1 MPKDVSHPA
10 GSGRVSFHESPSRLV
25 FLRCPVCP
33 VEVLDPGRFCAWR
46 EQADRSL
53 PRPNAVRTVRYA
65 ADCCDPR
72 APRVGVTKELRLQT
86 TTDDLQISIEIE
98 ETVTTTAVRFDEL
111 GLSEM
116 TLKALERTGYA
127 MPSPVQERLIP
138 AAIEGRDCLGNA
150 PTGTGK
156 TAAFLLP
163 ILEKIDDKE
172 RLPQALILAPTRELV
187 DQIGREFAKLS
198 HGRWA
203 RAVGVVG
210 GESIYNQQ
218 RLLSQGCQVVIAT
231 PGRLMDLMA
240 RKTIRLDKVKVVVL
254 DEADQMLDVGFQP
267 AVEAILEAVPS
278 TRQTLLFSATMP
290 PPLRKLSERYLKDPV
305 DIRLIKDN
313 EDATIPLIR
322 QVYVMV
328 EPDRKFD
335 LLVRLLER
343 EQPERAIIFCR
354 TKHGADR
361 VGTLLRTHGLKAD
374 TMHGNLSQAQR
385 NRVLQ
390 AFRTGRLKALV
401 ATDVVG
407 RGIDVRGVTHVVNFD
422 LPEDPSQYVHRIG
435 RTGRMGDDGTAFSLV
450 LPDQGKL
457 LDQIEKAISRDLE
470 GDQVEGIFSPP
481 RPVHHRPQ
489 RGIFMGRRGGGRKPF
504 PPRRGNSGGG
514 QGGGQGGGGGFRGRR
529 DRAPQG
535 AGR

>member
-1 MPKDVSHPA
+1 
-10 GSGRVSFHESPSRLV
+10 
-25 FLRCPVCP
+25 
-33 VEVLDPGRFCAWR
+33 
-46 EQADRSL
+46 
-53 PRPNAVRTVRYA
+53 
-65 ADCCDPR
+65 
-72 APRVGVTKELRLQT
+72 LQT
-86 TTDDLQISIEIE
+86 TIDE
-98 ETVTTTAVRFDEL
+98 ETATVVRFDEL
-111 GLSEM
+111 GLSET
-116 TLKALERTGYA
+116 TLKALEKTGYA
-127 MPSPVQERLIP
+127 TPSPVQERLIP
-138 AAIEGRDCLGNA
+138 SALEGRDCLGNA

-163 ILEKIDDKE
+163 ILEMINEKE

-187 DQIGREFAKLS
+187 DQIGREFGKLS

-240 RKTIRLDKVKVVVL
+240 RKTIRLDKVKIVVL

-267 AVEAILEAVPS
+267 AVEAILEAVP
-278 TRQTLLFSATMP
+278 TEARQTLLFSATMP
-290 PPLRKLSERYLKDPV
+290 PALRKLSERYLKNPV
-305 DIRLIKDN
+305 DVRLIKDN
-313 EDATIPLIR
+313 EDATIPAIR
-322 QVYVMV
+322 QAYVMV
-328 EPDRKFD
+328 EPDRKFE
-335 LLVRLLER
+335 LLIRLLER
-343 EQPERAIIFCR
+343 DQPERAIIFCR

-361 VGTLLRTHGLKAD
+361 VGILLRSHGLKAD

-435 RTGRMGDDGTAFSLV
+435 RTGRMGDDGTAYSLV
-450 LPDQGKL
+450 IPEQGKL
-457 LDQIEKAISRDLE
+457 LDQIEKTISREIE
-470 GDQVEGIFSPP
+470 GDQVEGIPSPP
-481 RPVHHRPQ
+481 RPIYNRPQ
-489 RGIFMGRRGGGRKPF
+489 RGIFMGRRPTGRKPF
-504 PPRRGNSGGG
+504 PPRRGGN
-514 QGGGQGGGGGFRGRR
+514 GGGQGGGGGFRGRR

-535 AGR
+535 AGRP

>member
-1 MPKDVSHPA
+1 
-10 GSGRVSFHESPSRLV
+10 L
-25 FLRCPVCP
+25 L
-33 VEVLDPGRFCAWR
+33 
-46 EQADRSL
+46 
-53 PRPNAVRTVRYA
+53 
-65 ADCCDPR
+65 
-72 APRVGVTKELRLQT
+72 T
-86 TTDDLQISIEIE
+86 TEIE
-98 ETVTTTAVRFDEL
+98 ETASIVKFDDL
-111 GLSEM
+111 GLSEV
-116 TLKALERTGYA
+116 TLKATEKAGYLE
-127 MPSPVQERLIP
+127 PSPVQERLIP
-138 AAIEGRDCLGNA
+138 AALEGRDCLGNA

-163 ILEKIDDKE
+163 ILDKINVKE

-187 DQIGREFAKLS
+187 DQIGREFGKLS
-198 HGRWA
+198 WGSNA

-218 RLLSQGCQVVIAT
+218 RLLAQGCQVVIAT

-240 RKTIRLDKVKVVVL
+240 RRTIRLDKVKIVVL

-267 AVEAILEAVPS
+267 AVEAILEAVPLP
-278 TRQTLLFSATMP
+278 RQTLLLSATMP
-290 PPLRKLSERYLKDPV
+290 AGVRRLAEKYLKDPMDV
-305 DIRLIKDN
+305 RLITEN
-313 EDATIPLIR
+313 EDATIPAIR

-328 EPDRKFD
+328 EPDRKAE

-354 TKHGADR
+354 TKHGADK
-361 VGTLLRTHGLKAD
+361 VGTLLRTQGLKAD

-390 AFRTGRLKALV
+390 AFRSGRLKALV

-422 LPEDPSQYVHRIG
+422 LPDDPAQYIHRIG

-450 LPDQGKL
+450 IPEQGKL
-457 LDQIEKAISRDLE
+457 LDQIEKMISRELE
-470 GDQVEGIFSPP
+470 GDQVEGVHSPP
-481 RPVHHRPQ
+481 RPVYRRQ
-489 RGIFMGRRGGGRKPF
+489 ERGIFMGRRGGGNGRKPF
-504 PPRRGNSGGG
+504 PPRRGGSGS
-514 QGGGQGGGGGFRGRR
+514 GGGGGFRGRR
-529 DRAPQG
+529 DRSPQG